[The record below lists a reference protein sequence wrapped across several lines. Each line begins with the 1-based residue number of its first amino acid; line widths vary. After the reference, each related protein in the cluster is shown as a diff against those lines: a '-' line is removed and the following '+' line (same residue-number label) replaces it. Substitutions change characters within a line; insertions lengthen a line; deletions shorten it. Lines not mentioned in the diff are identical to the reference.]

1 MHSTAPHKRGSK
13 QPKDDGLWL
22 IDIPTKQAKMLI
34 SIHDLSLRLYT
45 GVFSKSRDPLTGLAY
60 KSTTGTLGTS
70 GMCYYTRPKL
80 NAIGTN
86 SMHCV

>member
-1 MHSTAPHKRGSK
+1 MHSPAPHKRGSN

-60 KSTTGTLGTS
+60 KSTTGTLGM
-70 GMCYYTRPKL
+70 GYYTCSKL